1 MLATSAGEW
10 VHCGR
15 VFSATEIAEL
25 CATVA
30 WLPGLARK
38 ELAATVCEHLG
49 WTTLTGTAK
58 ISACLELLER
68 LQAAGLLV
76 LPALRPSPPR
86 RCAPPSASATPVAEP
101 AVHCA
106 LSALAPVS
114 LEVVRDATRVAQWD
128 ALVARWHPLGFQGA
142 FGYRLRYFINGGRP
156 AAGLR
161 PAVRCCPR
169 GSRARSAGSAGRPR
183 PAARTWRGW

>member
-58 ISACLELLER
+58 ISACLDFLER
-68 LQAAGLLV
+68 FAGGRVAGPTCVEALAAAPLRATLGIRR
-76 LPALRPSPPR
+76 PRCRAGGALRPVGARAGVPESGSR
-86 RCAPPSASATPVAEP
+86 RDPGGAVGCAGG
-101 AVHCA
+101 
-106 LSALAPVS
+106 ALAPAGFPGG
-114 LEVVRDATRVAQWD
+114 LRLPA
-128 ALVARWHPLGFQGA
+128 ALLHQ
-142 FGYRLRYFINGGRP
+142 GGRA

-169 GSRARSAGSAGRPR
+169 GSRARPAGSAGRPR

>member
-1 MLATSAGEW
+1 M
-10 VHCGR
+10 HCGR

-58 ISACLELLER
+58 ISACLEFLER

-86 RCAPPSASATPVAEP
+86 RCAPRRA
-101 AVHCA
+101 
-106 LSALAPVS
+106 AP
-114 LEVVRDATRVAQWD
+114 R
-128 ALVARWHPLGFQGA
+128 
-142 FGYRLRYFINGGRP
+142 
-156 AAGLR
+156 
-161 PAVRCCPR
+161 
-169 GSRARSAGSAGRPR
+169 
-183 PAARTWRGW
+183 

>member
-58 ISACLELLER
+58 ISACLDFLER

-76 LPALRPSPPR
+76 LTALRPSPPR
-86 RCAPPSASATPVAEP
+86 RCAPPSASAAPVAPVAEP

-114 LEVVRDATRVAQWD
+114 RSGSRRDPGGAVGCAGGALAPAGFPGGLRLPAALLEPLAKLPTRELLGRGIRSLGAIF
-128 ALVARWHPLGFQGA
+128 VAREVA
-142 FGYRLRYFINGGRP
+142 VAERL
-156 AAGLR
+156 
-161 PAVRCCPR
+161 
-169 GSRARSAGSAGRPR
+169 
-183 PAARTWRGW
+183 T